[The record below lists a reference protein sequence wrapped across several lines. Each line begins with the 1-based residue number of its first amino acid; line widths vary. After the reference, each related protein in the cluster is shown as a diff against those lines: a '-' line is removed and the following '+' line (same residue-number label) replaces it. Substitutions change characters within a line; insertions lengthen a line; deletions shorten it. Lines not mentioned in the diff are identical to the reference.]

1 MIGLA
6 QVDYDANKFDKEGII
21 GKITTH
27 DGSEWTVEER
37 TKYHHEI
44 FRLRKDIRAV
54 SKSTGKSMN
63 SCLAYYLGTYKKTI
77 DYRLMKTVHFQE
89 RMHRML
95 EADHDIDA
103 CGICGDGGNLLICD
117 ACEGE

>member
-6 QVDYDANKFDKEGII
+6 QVDYDANKFDKEGIV
-21 GKITTH
+21 GKIITH

-37 TKYHHEI
+37 KKYHHEI

-63 SCLAYYLGTYKKTI
+63 SCLAYYLGTYKKTS